1 MYLDVHDMYIE
12 TENKSL
18 KDPKPFN
25 MQIYQAFSPV
35 ISLIDTNNWTVISY
49 IHNLIYFPYI
59 LFIFEVSIISTC
71 WTVNS

>member
-18 KDPKPFN
+18 KDPKPFI

-35 ISLIDTNNWTVISY
+35 ISLIDTNNKKVNMIKVINLYQPYQVLTV
-49 IHNLIYFPYI
+49 
-59 LFIFEVSIISTC
+59 
-71 WTVNS
+71 

>member
-49 IHNLIYFPYI
+49 IHNLIYFPYTFCSY
-59 LFIFEVSIISTC
+59 LKLAVLLP
-71 WTVNS
+71 VGQ

>member
-49 IHNLIYFPYI
+49 IYFPYI
-59 LFIFEVSIISTC
+59 LFIFEVSSTSTC